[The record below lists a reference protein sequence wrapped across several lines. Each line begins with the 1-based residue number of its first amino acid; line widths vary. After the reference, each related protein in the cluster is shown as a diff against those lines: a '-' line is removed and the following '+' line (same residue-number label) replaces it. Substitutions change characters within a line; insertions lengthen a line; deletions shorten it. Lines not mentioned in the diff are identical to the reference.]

1 MKNTI
6 LLLLMICAAGIM
18 TAGDTFLPLPQ
29 KKGGVSLMEVLD
41 ARHTVRSFQDKELTP
56 QQLANILWSA
66 NGINR
71 KNGKRTA
78 PSALDKREVMIYA
91 ALPDGVYF
99 YDPEMHLLEKRLQ
112 KVSSADVRKYCG
124 KYPAPCYLILVP
136 DKAKQPREIFAA
148 IDTGY
153 VSQNIYLAAQANGLG
168 TCAMGSIVDRERLTA
183 ELKLGK
189 NIPLLVH
196 PLGIPR

>member
-18 TAGDTFLPLPQ
+18 TAGDAFLPLPQ
-29 KKGGVSLMEVLD
+29 KKGGMSLMEVLD
-41 ARHTVRSFQDKELTP
+41 TRHTVRSFQDKELTP

-112 KVSSADVRKYCG
+112 KVSSVDVRKYCG